1 MDDTIQH
8 NIKIKDVNPVILLG
22 PNDSFLR
29 LIEKQFDARIVA
41 RGDSI
46 LVKGRE
52 AEVERI
58 QELFTELIFLCHKKH
73 YLDRVD
79 VETMIRL
86 VKIGPSGETE
96 EPEVVHHKD
105 LDAVVL
111 FTDRDVIEVK
121 TEGQREYVKQAR
133 QNDIVF
139 AIGPAGT
146 GKTYLAVALAV
157 QAMKNK
163 EVDRIVLSRPA
174 VETGES
180 LGYLPGDFRDKIDP
194 YLRPLYDAL
203 HDMMPANRLEKY
215 LQQGVIEIVPLAYMR
230 GRTLNNAFVI
240 LDEAQNTTPTQ
251 MKMFLTRLGANAK
264 AIVTGDTSQSDLP
277 RGMMSG
283 LREVEEILK
292 GIEGIA
298 FVTFDKKDV
307 VRHRLVRDIIDAYD
321 NRGTENS
328 QSNLSLKRG

>member
-1 MDDTIQH
+1 
-8 NIKIKDVNPVILLG
+8 
-22 PNDSFLR
+22 
-29 LIEKQFDARIVA
+29 
-41 RGDSI
+41 
-46 LVKGRE
+46 
-52 AEVERI
+52 
-58 QELFTELIFLCHKKH
+58 
-73 YLDRVD
+73 
-79 VETMIRL
+79 
-86 VKIGPSGETE
+86 
-96 EPEVVHHKD
+96 
-105 LDAVVL
+105 
-111 FTDRDVIEVK
+111 
-121 TEGQREYVKQAR
+121 
-133 QNDIVF
+133 
-139 AIGPAGT
+139 
-146 GKTYLAVALAV
+146 
-157 QAMKNK
+157 
-163 EVDRIVLSRPA
+163 
-174 VETGES
+174 
-180 LGYLPGDFRDKIDP
+180 
-194 YLRPLYDAL
+194 
-203 HDMMPANRLEKY
+203 MMPANRLEKY